1 MEAVSAVSVNHLQ
14 SSVEISG
21 EILFS
26 LRKCGCFLTF
36 PSSSPVQE
44 SLGRAAASSIRSL
57 YGTTFQVGTIC
68 KTICEYLAT
77 ELFWAVPGQQSLSSP
92 QGLSL
97 VEATMLLCSDTT
109 GHTSEL
115 SVPIQTSSLSP
126 KYKQQENRTPP
137 SLCSLLWIMSLSLPD
152 QASGG
157 SIDWSYDNGIK
168 YSFAFEL
175 RDTGRYGFLLPAN
188 QIIPA
193 AKETWL
199 GLKKIMEH
207 VRDKSA

>member
-1 MEAVSAVSVNHLQ
+1 M
-14 SSVEISG
+14 
-21 EILFS
+21 S
-26 LRKCGCFLTF
+26 LL
-36 PSSSPVQE
+36 
-44 SLGRAAASSIRSL
+44 
-57 YGTTFQVGTIC
+57 
-68 KTICEYLAT
+68 
-77 ELFWAVPGQQSLSSP
+77 
-92 QGLSL
+92 
-97 VEATMLLCSDTT
+97 EATVLLYSDTT
-109 GHTSEL
+109 GHTSDL

-126 KYKQQENRTPP
+126 KTPP
-137 SLCSLLWIMSLSLPD
+137 AEQQNSTIALLLLWTISLSLPD

-188 QIIPA
+188 QILPA

-207 VRDKSA
+207 VKNKSS

>member
-1 MEAVSAVSVNHLQ
+1 MFN
-14 SSVEISG
+14 
-21 EILFS
+21 

-36 PSSSPVQE
+36 PSCSPLQE
-44 SLGRAAASSIRSL
+44 SLGRAAANSIRSL

-68 KTICEYLAT
+68 KTICEYLGHSG
-77 ELFWAVPGQQSLSSP
+77 LLGAVPGHQSLSLP
-92 QGLSL
+92 QALSL
-97 VEATMLLCSDTT
+97 VGATTLLCSDTT
-109 GHTSEL
+109 GHTSHL
-115 SVPIQTSSLSP
+115 SVPRPNLTLVPQNTNSRMRELHHPSAHPSGSSPFPLA
-126 KYKQQENRTPP
+126 
-137 SLCSLLWIMSLSLPD
+137 D

-199 GLKKIMEH
+199 GLKRIMEH
-207 VRDKSA
+207 VRDKSS